1 MKPEEINE
9 ENIREAGMTRSG
21 TRRIGSLEGQDFI
34 DADYDIDEY
43 NGKIAD
49 IFGDWIKSISGYIY

>member
-49 IFGDWIKSISGYIY
+49 IFGD